1 MQYMTVEKNFPLLKF
16 NTFGFNVKANLF
28 VEVFTIDELRQVL
41 VSTEFSSIPKLIL
54 GGGSNILFTKDFD
67 GLVIKISIGGM
78 AVVKDINDSVLVEA
92 GAGVEWHQLV
102 LYSIDNGLNGLENL
116 SLIPGTAGAA
126 PIQNIGAYGLELKD
140 VFHSLKAIDICTGEV
155 REFSKEDCQFG
166 YRSSIFKHELK
177 NKYVIV
183 SVTLL
188 LHKKSVVNITYGSI
202 KSELEKQG
210 ITEATAKDISR
221 VICGIRTSKLPDPL
235 LFGNAGS
242 FYKNPIIPIQKFLE
256 LEKQYPGISAY
267 KADGDN
273 MKVAAGWLIENA
285 GWRGK
290 KFGNAAS
297 YEKQALVLVNT
308 GNASPDEILALS
320 CLIKDSVNDKFG
332 ILLEEEVNII

>member
-1 MQYMTVEKNFPLLKF
+1 MTVEKNFPLLKY

-41 VSTEFSSIPKLIL
+41 VSGEFSSIPKLIL

-67 GLVIKISIGGM
+67 GLVIKMSIGGM
-78 AVVKDINDSVLVEA
+78 AVMKDCIDTVLVEA

-102 LYSIDNGLNGLENL
+102 LYSLGNSLNGIENL

-126 PIQNIGAYGLELKD
+126 PIQNIGAYGVELKD
-140 VFHSLKAIDICTGEV
+140 VFHSLKAMDIITGEV
-155 REFSKEDCQFG
+155 KEFTKADCDFG

-183 SVTLL
+183 SVTLS
-188 LHKKSVVNITYGSI
+188 LHKKNVANITYGSV
-202 KSELEKQG
+202 KSELAKQG
-210 ITEATAKDISR
+210 ISEATAKDISR
-221 VICGIRTSKLPDPL
+221 IICEIRTSKLPDPL
-235 LFGNAGS
+235 IFGNAGS
-242 FYKNPIIPIQKFLE
+242 FYKNPVIPIQKYLE
-256 LEKQYPGISAY
+256 LENKYPGISAY
-267 KADGDN
+267 KADDEN

-285 GWRGK
+285 GWKGK
-290 KFGNAAS
+290 KFGNAAT

-320 CLIKDSVNDKFG
+320 RLIKDSVYNKFG
-332 ILLEEEVNII
+332 IMLEEEVNII